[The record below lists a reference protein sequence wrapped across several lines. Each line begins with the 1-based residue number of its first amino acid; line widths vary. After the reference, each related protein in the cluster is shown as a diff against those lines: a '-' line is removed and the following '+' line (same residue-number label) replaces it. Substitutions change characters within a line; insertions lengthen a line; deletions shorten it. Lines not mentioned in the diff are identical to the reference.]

1 MANAREL
8 VLKGLYQIEEKGA
21 YSNKALRDILDNSGL
36 APADRAFVTELL
48 MGVVRNKLKLDHMIA
63 QFSKVRLK
71 KLSPWVHQILRMGV
85 YQMVCMEHIPD
96 SAACNEAVK
105 LAGRYAHGAARG
117 YINGVLRSIARE
129 K

>member
-71 KLSPWVHQILRMGV
+71 KAESLGASDPADGG
-85 YQMVCMEHIPD
+85 IP
-96 SAACNEAVK
+96 NG
-105 LAGRYAHGAARG
+105 LYGAYTGQRG
-117 YINGVLRSIARE
+117 LQ
-129 K
+129 